1 MSAPTASSDALILLS
16 TLSFGVV
23 SSTLLG
29 GFFALRFRE
38 RLPLIMGFTAGVLIG
53 IVSFDLLPE
62 IISQIGAQGLS
73 PRAVMA
79 ALVTG
84 FLLFHTLEKLIVIH
98 RCGDCLQKNQ
108 KHPQIGT
115 LSALA
120 LVGHSFMDGM
130 SIGLAFQISR
140 AVGVVVAI
148 AVISHDFVDGMNTV
162 VVMIS
167 NGNTPRKTLPYLLL
181 NASVPV
187 LGVTSTFFFHLT
199 PLWLLLYLGF
209 FSGFLLYVGASH
221 ILPEAHREESSI
233 WTLLLTIFGALF
245 AFGISVFA

>member
-1 MSAPTASSDALILLS
+1 MTHPLLLDDPRILLS
-16 TLSFGVV
+16 ALSLGVV

-29 GFFALRFRE
+29 GYFALHFRK

-62 IISQIGAQGLS
+62 IIGQIETQRLS
-73 PRAVMA
+73 PRAAMA
-79 ALVTG
+79 ALAVG

-98 RCGDCLQKNQ
+98 HCGDCPPNR
-108 KHPQIGT
+108 KHPHVGK

-130 SIGLAFQISR
+130 SIGLGFQISR

-162 VVMIS
+162 VVMIGS
-167 NGNTPRKTLPYLLL
+167 GNTPRRTMPYLLL

-187 LGVTSTFFFHLT
+187 LGVISTFFFHLT

-233 WTLLLTIFGALF
+233 GTLLLTIFGALV
-245 AFGISVFA
+245 AFGVSAFA